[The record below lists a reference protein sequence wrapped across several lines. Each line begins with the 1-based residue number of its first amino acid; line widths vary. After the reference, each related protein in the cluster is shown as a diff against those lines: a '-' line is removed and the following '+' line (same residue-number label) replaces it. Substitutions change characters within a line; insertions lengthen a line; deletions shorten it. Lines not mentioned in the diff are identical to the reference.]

1 MSGLRVADR
10 VIAGIVALVLLVGG
24 VLVAI
29 EIGLQAAGLE
39 GPWVLP
45 WDSWYR
51 EGTETA
57 WSDPEVRAVCVGL
70 VAVAVL
76 LLALQVAH
84 RRPSA
89 MPIRRRN
96 EAVDVD
102 LDRRGLEDWLEARL
116 ARVDGVG
123 AVKVRAGRRKVRV
136 RAEAVARDTAPIQ
149 GRLDEAATRE
159 LAEFDLERPPSVDVR
174 VRSRSAA

>member
-1 MSGLRVADR
+1 MSGLRIADR

-39 GPWVLP
+39 DPWVLP

>member
-1 MSGLRVADR
+1 MSGLRIADR
-10 VIAGIVALVLLVGG
+10 VVAGILALVLLVGG

-29 EIGLQAAGLE
+29 EIGLHAAGRDD
-39 GPWVLP
+39 PWVLP
-45 WDSWYR
+45 WDTWYD

-70 VAVAVL
+70 VVVAIL
-76 LLALQVAH
+76 LLALQVAR

-89 MPIRRRN
+89 VPIRR
-96 EAVDVD
+96 EDDGVDVD
-102 LDRRGLEDWLEARL
+102 LDRRSVENWLEARL

-123 AVKVRAGRRKVRV
+123 GVKVRARRRKVRV
-136 RAEAVARDTAPIQ
+136 RAESVARETEPIER
-149 GRLDEAATRE
+149 RLDEAATRE
-159 LAEFDLERPPSVDVR
+159 LADLDLERPPSVNVR